1 MAAGAARIAAL
12 ESDLAAAANTLD
24 AKKAQIAG
32 LTADLTAARDEW
44 QAVTT
49 QRDAAESQ
57 VAAGA
62 ARIAALESDLAA
74 AANTLDERD
83 AQIAALT
90 ANLVAANADLQAA
103 SAQRDETVAKLIE
116 QEAQIAALEDALAQA
131 RALAQDSA
139 SALDEAANKLKVREQ
154 EIDALEGDLQDSQ
167 AAVEAKSAELEQNRM
182 KPVEEPEIMRVHEP
196 MGFYVDPYDTATGNR
211 LLTAI
216 ACVGGMPPGYEP
228 HVYYRIY
235 DQGFID
241 TLVRSGDYKKVGEAK
256 YSSADWTSE
265 EVDIE
270 FFYTRKETLDSHP
283 YQWLEDKDWVTNEM
297 AWFATLQAYCG
308 DTVSQ

>member
-1 MAAGAARIAAL
+1 MPRPTLDEKEARIVALAADLRVTAAGLQNASAQRDEALAKLVEKDARIAAL
-12 ESDLAAAANTLD
+12 ED
-24 AKKAQIAG
+24 Q
-32 LTADLTAARDEW
+32 
-44 QAVTT
+44 
-49 QRDAAESQ
+49 
-57 VAAGA
+57 
-62 ARIAALESDLAA
+62 LE
-74 AANTLDERD
+74 
-83 AQIAALT
+83 
-90 ANLVAANADLQAA
+90 
-103 SAQRDETVAKLIE
+103 
-116 QEAQIAALEDALAQA
+116 QA
-131 RALAQDSA
+131 RALAQNSA
-139 SALDEAANKLKVREQ
+139 TALDEAANQLKQRDEQ
-154 EIDALEGDLQDSQ
+154 IGALEGDLEDTQ
-167 AAVEAKSAELEQNRM
+167 AAVAAKSAELEQNRM

-235 DQGFID
+235 DQSFID

-308 DTVSQ
+308 DTVNQ

>member
-1 MAAGAARIAAL
+1 MAAAATALASAEKTIGENDAEIAAL
-12 ESDLAAAANTLD
+12 VANLFVAKADLQTALAQLD
-24 AKKAQIAG
+24 A
-32 LTADLTAARDEW
+32 
-44 QAVTT
+44 AVKSL
-49 QRDAAESQ
+49 QEKDAE
-57 VAAGA
+57 V
-62 ARIAALESDLAA
+62 
-74 AANTLDERD
+74 
-83 AQIAALT
+83 AALT
-90 ANLVAANADLQAA
+90 AGLAAAHADLQAA

-116 QEAQIAALEDALAQA
+116 QDARIATLEDDLEQA

-139 SALDEAANKLKVREQ
+139 SALDEAANQLKEREQ
-154 EIDALEGDLQDSQ
+154 EIDALEGDLEDSQ

-182 KPVEEPEIMRVHEP
+182 KPVDEPEIMRVHEP

-241 TLVRSGDYKKVGEAK
+241 TLVRSDDYKKVGEAK

>member
-1 MAAGAARIAAL
+1 MSAAQSDLGTASAQLEAAENALREKDARIA
-12 ESDLAAAANTLD
+12 D
-24 AKKAQIAG
+24 
-32 LTADLTAARDEW
+32 
-44 QAVTT
+44 
-49 QRDAAESQ
+49 
-57 VAAGA
+57 
-62 ARIAALESDLAA
+62 
-74 AANTLDERD
+74 
-83 AQIAALT
+83 
-90 ANLVAANADLQAA
+90 
-103 SAQRDETVAKLIE
+103 
-116 QEAQIAALEDALAQA
+116 LEDNLERA

-139 SALDEAANKLKVREQ
+139 SALDNAANQLKKREAQ
-154 EIDALEGDLQDSQ
+154 IDALEGDLEDTQ
-167 AAVEAKSAELEQNRM
+167 AVVDAKSAELEQNRM

-196 MGFYVDPYDTATGNR
+196 MGFYVDPHDTATGNR

-241 TLVRSGDYKKVGEAK
+241 TLVRSGDYKKVGENK

-270 FFYTRKETLDSHP
+270 FFYTRRETLDSHP
-283 YQWLEDKDWVTNEM
+283 YEWLDDKDWVTNEM

-308 DTVSQ
+308 DTVNQ